1 MGVLIAGTS
10 VTLAALSVLLSF
22 QDGTIEVDLPDPT
35 NGRGLGG
42 LTCVTNSMAMLTL
55 SSVPAEEAAPF
66 YKDFLAAF
74 PDGRV
79 GFHLQA
85 QVAELE
91 ELCAG
96 LTESGAM
103 FRYAEGKWTIK
114 EVIGH
119 LLDTER
125 VFAYRL
131 LRISRGDVTELPG
144 FDETTYAAEGQF
156 NLRSVEELVSEFKL
170 QRASTLALVNGIPP
184 AAWPRVG
191 TANGFRTSPRALVY
205 IILGHTAHHCRV
217 FRERYRLPATR

>member
-1 MGVLIAGTS
+1 VRDNIN
-10 VTLAALSVLLSF
+10 
-22 QDGTIEVDLPDPT
+22 DP
-35 NGRGLGG
+35 
-42 LTCVTNSMAMLTL
+42 NSITMLTL
-55 SSVPAEEAAPF
+55 PLVPSEEAAPF

-79 GFHLQA
+79 GLHLQA
-85 QVAELE
+85 QVVELE

-103 FRYAEGKWTIK
+103 FRYAEDKWTIK

-144 FDETTYAAEGQF
+144 FDENIYAPEGQF
-156 NLRSVEELVSEFKL
+156 NRRDVQGLVSEFRL
-170 QRASTLALVNGIPP
+170 QRASTLALVDGIPS

-191 TANGFRTSPRALVY
+191 TANGFRTSARAVVY
-205 IILGHTAHHCRV
+205 IILGHTAHHWSLL
-217 FRERYRLPATR
+217 RERYALPMTRR

>member
-1 MGVLIAGTS
+1 
-10 VTLAALSVLLSF
+10 
-22 QDGTIEVDLPDPT
+22 
-35 NGRGLGG
+35 
-42 LTCVTNSMAMLTL
+42 MLTL
-55 SSVPAEEAAPF
+55 PQVPLEEAAPF
-66 YKDFLAAF
+66 YGPFLATF

-79 GFHLQA
+79 GVHLEAQA
-85 QVAELE
+85 VELE

-96 LTESGAM
+96 LTESVAM

-144 FDETTYAAEGQF
+144 FDETTYAPEGQC
-156 NLRSVEELVSEFKL
+156 NQRNVEELVSEFKL

-191 TANGFRTSPRALVY
+191 TANGFRTSARAFVY
-205 IILGHTAHHCRV
+205 IILGHTAHHYRV
-217 FRERYRLPATR
+217 LRERYRLPRTHDEAG